1 MTSLL
6 LSPPESS
13 GHPHQVALF
22 SPTPQGTTNM
32 MGVPNHNQPSNMVH
46 QFSQVPQAE
55 IQRSQ
60 FDRSHSHKTAFD
72 SSYLVPVLI
81 DEALPGDTFKLDV
94 TFFAR
99 LATPIVPVMD
109 NMYLD
114 SHFFSI
120 PMRLVFNNWQRMMGE
135 QENPDDTT
143 DFTIP
148 QMTSPAGGYAIGSLE
163 DHMGLPTG
171 IAGLSHSCLWHR
183 AYNLLWNQ
191 WYRDQNL
198 QDSVT
203 VKKDDGPDSP
213 SLYTLLKRGKRHD
226 YFTSCL
232 PWPQKGPGV
241 EIPLG
246 NTAPIIRGQGTS
258 TDIAYLAGSGNLAP
272 AGTMAVNASGQVTG
286 TGAAPLYLVPGANT
300 LVADLSQ
307 ATAATINSL
316 RQAFQ
321 LQKMFERDAR
331 GGTRYIE
338 LLKAHFGVTSPDA
351 RLQRVEYLGGG
362 STPVNLQAVPQTSPT
377 GAYATTP
384 QGNLAGIGTL
394 LAHNHGFTH
403 SFTEHCL
410 IIGLVS
416 VRADLSYQQ
425 GMQRMWSRKTRFDFY
440 WPALAH
446 IGEQAVLQKEIY
458 ATGNPVEDDKVFGYQ
473 ERFAEYRYA
482 PSLITGLFRS
492 QAAQSLDI
500 WHLAQDFATAPVLDD
515 AFITENPPIDRV
527 IAVPS
532 EPQFLMDAYFRM
544 NCSRPMPLYG
554 TPGLIDH
561 F

>member
-1 MTSLL
+1 MLGAST
-6 LSPPESS
+6 
-13 GHPHQVALF
+13 H
-22 SPTPQGTTNM
+22 
-32 MGVPNHNQPSNMVH
+32 NHPSNMVH

-60 FDRSHSHKTAFD
+60 FDRSHSHKTALD
-72 SSYLVPVLI
+72 SGYLVPILI
-81 DEALPGDTFKLDV
+81 DEALPGDTFNLDA

-120 PMRLVFNNWQRMMGE
+120 PMRLVWNNWQRMMGE

-148 QMTSPAGGYAIGSLE
+148 QMVSPASTGYAIGSLE
-163 DHMGLPTG
+163 DHMGIPTG
-171 IAGLSHSCLWHR
+171 VPGLSHSCLWHR

-198 QDSVT
+198 QDSVI
-203 VKKDDGPDSP
+203 VNKGDGPDLP
-213 SLYTLLKRGKRHD
+213 ATYTLLKRGKRHD
-226 YFTSCL
+226 YFTSAL

-246 NTAPIIRGQGTS
+246 TSAPIQGLYVTNLATS
-258 TDIAYLAGSGNLAP
+258 AVAGVPVNATTPPGTLSVSNNGLAYLASKSA
-272 AGTMAVNASGQVTG
+272 AGTAAAIAFNAT
-286 TGAAPLYLVPGANT
+286 NT
-300 LVADLSQ
+300 NVYADLSQ

-338 LLKAHFGVTSPDA
+338 LIKAHYGVTSPDA
-351 RLQRVEYLGGG
+351 RLMRVEYLGGG
-362 STPVNLQAVPQTSPT
+362 STPVNVQAVPQTSPT

-384 QGNLAGIGTL
+384 QGNLAGLGTL

-425 GMQRMWSRKTRFDFY
+425 GLGRMWSRKTRFDFY

-446 IGEQAVLQKEIY
+446 IGEQAVLRKEIF
-458 ATGNPVEDDKVFGYQ
+458 ATGVPTSDDTVFGYQ

-500 WHLAQDFATAPVLDD
+500 WHLAQDFGTAPVLDS
-515 AFITENPPIDRV
+515 AFIEENPPIDRV
-527 IAVPS
+527 IAVPT
-532 EPQFLMDAYFRM
+532 EPQFLMDAYFKM